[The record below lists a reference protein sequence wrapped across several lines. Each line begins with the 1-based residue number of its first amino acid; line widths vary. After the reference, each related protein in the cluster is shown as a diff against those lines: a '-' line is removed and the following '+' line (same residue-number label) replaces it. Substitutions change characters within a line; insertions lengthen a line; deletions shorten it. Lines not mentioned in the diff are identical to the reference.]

1 MWSHH
6 KASDMNK
13 GASQNMKT
21 IHMYKQNYKI
31 NKANTS
37 KGYKKYCHILI
48 T

>member
-21 IHMYKQNYKI
+21 IHKQNYKI

-48 T
+48 R